1 MSGKLVP
8 DKAVKSLLTAS
19 VTAEKNKDVSHENKL
34 LSRMNTS
41 LTLTTPPALT
51 ALEEAEYLRQDVQK
65 VKSYV

>member
-1 MSGKLVP
+1 
-8 DKAVKSLLTAS
+8 
-19 VTAEKNKDVSHENKL
+19 
-34 LSRMNTS
+34 MNTS